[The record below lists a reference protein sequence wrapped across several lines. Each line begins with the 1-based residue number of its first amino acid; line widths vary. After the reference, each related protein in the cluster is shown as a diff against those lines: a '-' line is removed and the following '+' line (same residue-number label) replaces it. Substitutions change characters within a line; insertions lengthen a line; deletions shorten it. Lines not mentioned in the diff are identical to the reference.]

1 LKSDQEHNEVKLLL
15 RLQKGDERAFEI
27 LFHRY
32 KNRVKGFVHKML
44 PPHISSDK
52 IVQEVFIKIWLRR
65 KKIDSGKKFS
75 SYLFAISKNLVL
87 DEIKLAVH
95 KKLVYVESHVL
106 EEVAPEHNEYHST
119 ETEMYSLLQ
128 KVLQKLPQRRRH
140 IFSLS
145 RFDGLSY
152 KQIASKLNITENTV
166 DTQIRKSLQFLRQE
180 FSNIL

>member
-1 LKSDQEHNEVKLLL
+1 MKSNFEHSEEKLLR
-15 RLQKGDERAFEI
+15 RLKKGDEMAFEI

-32 KNRVKGFVHKML
+32 KNKVKGFVHKML

-52 IVQEVFIKIWLRR
+52 IVQEVFIKIWIKRS
-65 KKIDSGKKFS
+65 KIDIQKNFS
-75 SYLFAISKNLVL
+75 SYLFTISKNLVL
-87 DEIKLAVH
+87 DAIKTAVH
-95 KKLVYVESHVL
+95 KKLVYTETYIL
-106 EEVAPEHNEYHST
+106 EEVIPDHESF
-119 ETEMYSLLQ
+119 ETSEKEMFSRLQ
-128 KVLQKLPQRRRH
+128 KVLQKLPQRRRQ

-145 RFDGLSY
+145 RFEGLTY